1 MSSAD
6 VENFTQLRDTLYRVL
21 KRSGFKGSKNQ
32 VSEKINTFANYIGT
46 ALFFREIFSSLGFA
60 LHEVKNQELENA
72 FKTQSLFLQTNDHQA
87 LEFKYKGN
95 SEISIKN
102 SAGSKFTSYG
112 LAELGRENLIAYKVI
127 SVAEE
132 LKETRNRLTK
142 LNPIRTLGT
151 FRLFWVSIAALFSN
165 VLALASSIF
174 IMVVYDRVIPNQAT
188 ESLYA
193 LAIGVAIAILFDSLL
208 RGAKSGIINRATE
221 GSDLVVNEEIYNQF
235 VELSGAENKR
245 SVGELSTVVRDL
257 EVYRDFMS
265 TATLLALID
274 LPFILIFIYVISLIS
289 GPLYLI
295 PLIAVPIVL
304 VSVLVAQ
311 PVISKIS
318 RTASRTSQ
326 SRQSVLMEIL
336 GGLAPLR
343 ASGAFAI
350 MKRKFMQTS
359 ADNMVAVNRS
369 KNVAGFN
376 SGFMQAVQQLAQ
388 VAIIVYGFHL
398 FVQQQITMG
407 AIIAT
412 VILSGKAMA
421 PLARLGQT
429 MSRMGAALVAR
440 KNILTFLSLPRNATV
455 SQSDTFAN
463 YSDAEIEIS
472 NVTLRLDENSVPLFS
487 NLNLKIHPGE
497 KVAIIGPTGAGKS
510 TVINL
515 LSGLVAPEIG
525 SVQLKGRDL
534 RTINRADFFKT
545 VGVVF
550 QEPWL
555 FSGSLRENI
564 AMGFEDVTDEQII
577 QSIKLTGASVSNSEP
592 SEILDGAILS
602 QGKNLSGGQKQSI
615 AMSRA
620 VLFEQDIL
628 LLDEP
633 TSAMDQMMEDRL
645 IKNFSEFL
653 GERTL
658 VLVTHKPT
666 MLRLC
671 NRVVVIEGGQIK
683 FDDTKENYMNLVK
696 AK

>member
-21 KRSGFKGSKNQ
+21 KRCGFKGSKNQ
-32 VSEKINTFANYIGT
+32 VAEKINTFANYIGT
-46 ALFFREIFSSLGFA
+46 ALFFREVFSSLGFA

-72 FKTQSLFLQTNDHQA
+72 FKTQSLFLQTNDHEA
-87 LEFKYKGN
+87 VEFKYKGN

-112 LAELGRENLIAYKVI
+112 LAELGRENLKAYKVI

-311 PVISKIS
+311 PLISKIS

-577 QSIKLTGASVSNSEP
+577 QSIKLTGASVSNSDSGEV
-592 SEILDGAILS
+592 LDGTILS

-615 AMSRA
+615 ALSRA

-645 IKNFSEFL
+645 ITNFSEFL

-696 AK
+696 VK

>member
-6 VENFTQLRDTLYRVL
+6 VENFTQLRDTLYRVV
-21 KRSGFKGSKNQ
+21 KRCGFKGSKNQ
-32 VSEKINTFANYIGT
+32 VAEKINTFANYIGT
-46 ALFFREIFSSLGFA
+46 ALFFREVFSSLGFA

-72 FKTQSLFLQTNDHQA
+72 FKTQSLFLQTNDHEA
-87 LEFKYKGN
+87 VEFKYRGN

-102 SAGSKFTSYG
+102 HAESKFTSYG
-112 LAELGRENLIAYKVI
+112 LAELGRKNIIAYKVI

-510 TVINL
+510 TIINL
-515 LSGLVAPEIG
+515 LSGLIAPEIG

-550 QEPWL
+550 QEAWL

-577 QSIKLTGASVSNSEP
+577 QSIKLTGASVSNSDSGEV
-592 SEILDGAILS
+592 LDGTILS

-615 AMSRA
+615 ALSRA

-645 IKNFSEFL
+645 ITNFSEFL

>member
-1 MSSAD
+1 MSSAG

-21 KRSGFKGSKNQ
+21 KRCGFKGSKNQ
-32 VSEKINTFANYIGT
+32 VAEKINTFANYIGT
-46 ALFFREIFSSLGFA
+46 ALFFREVFSSLGFA

-72 FKTQSLFLQTNDHQA
+72 FKTQSLFLQTNDHEA
-87 LEFKYKGN
+87 VEFKYRGN

-102 SAGSKFTSYG
+102 HAESKFTSYG
-112 LAELGRENLIAYKVI
+112 LAELGRENIIAYKVI

-510 TVINL
+510 TIINL
-515 LSGLVAPEIG
+515 LSGLIAPEIG

-577 QSIKLTGASVSNSEP
+577 QSIKLTGASVSNSDSGEV
-592 SEILDGAILS
+592 LDGTILS

-615 AMSRA
+615 ALSRA

-645 IKNFSEFL
+645 ITNFSEFL

-696 AK
+696 VK

>member
-21 KRSGFKGSKNQ
+21 KRCGFKGSKNQ
-32 VSEKINTFANYIGT
+32 VAEKINTFANYIGT
-46 ALFFREIFSSLGFA
+46 ALFFREVFSSLGFA
-60 LHEVKNQELENA
+60 LHEVKNQELANA
-72 FKTQSLFLQTNDHQA
+72 FKTQSLFLQTNDHEA
-87 LEFKYKGN
+87 VEFKYKGN
-95 SEISIKN
+95 SEINIKN

-112 LAELGRENLIAYKVI
+112 LAELGRENLKAYKVI

-311 PVISKIS
+311 PLISKIS

-577 QSIKLTGASVSNSEP
+577 QSIKLTGASVSNSDSGEV
-592 SEILDGAILS
+592 LDGTILS

-615 AMSRA
+615 ALSRA

-645 IKNFSEFL
+645 ITNFSEFL

-696 AK
+696 VK

>member
-32 VSEKINTFANYIGT
+32 VSEKINTFTNYIGT

-87 LEFKYKGN
+87 VEFKYKGN

-102 SAGSKFTSYG
+102 SAESKFTSYG

-515 LSGLVAPEIG
+515 LSGLIAPEIG

-555 FSGSLRENI
+555 FAGSLRENI

-577 QSIKLTGASVSNSEP
+577 QSIKLTGASVSNGEP
-592 SEILDGAILS
+592 GEILDGAILS

-645 IKNFSEFL
+645 ITNFSEFL

>member
-87 LEFKYKGN
+87 VEFKYKGN

-102 SAGSKFTSYG
+102 SAESKFTSYG

-515 LSGLVAPEIG
+515 LSGLIAPEIG

-592 SEILDGAILS
+592 GEILDGAILS

-620 VLFEQDIL
+620 VLFGQDIL

-645 IKNFSEFL
+645 ITNFSEFL

-683 FDDTKENYMNLVK
+683 FDDTKENYMKLVK

>member
-1 MSSAD
+1 MR
-6 VENFTQLRDTLYRVL
+6 VQLY
-21 KRSGFKGSKNQ
+21 
-32 VSEKINTFANYIGT
+32 
-46 ALFFREIFSSLGFA
+46 
-60 LHEVKNQELENA
+60 
-72 FKTQSLFLQTNDHQA
+72 
-87 LEFKYKGN
+87 
-95 SEISIKN
+95 
-102 SAGSKFTSYG
+102 
-112 LAELGRENLIAYKVI
+112 LA
-127 SVAEE
+127 
-132 LKETRNRLTK
+132 
-142 LNPIRTLGT
+142 
-151 FRLFWVSIAALFSN
+151 IAAL
-165 VLALASSIF
+165 VE
-174 IMVVYDRVIPNQAT
+174 YQA
-188 ESLYA
+188 
-193 LAIGVAIAILFDSLL
+193 
-208 RGAKSGIINRATE
+208 
-221 GSDLVVNEEIYNQF
+221 
-235 VELSGAENKR
+235 
-245 SVGELSTVVRDL
+245 
-257 EVYRDFMS
+257 
-265 TATLLALID
+265 
-274 LPFILIFIYVISLIS
+274 
-289 GPLYLI
+289 
-295 PLIAVPIVL
+295 
-304 VSVLVAQ
+304 
-311 PVISKIS
+311 
-318 RTASRTSQ
+318 
-326 SRQSVLMEIL
+326 
-336 GGLAPLR
+336 
-343 ASGAFAI
+343 
-350 MKRKFMQTS
+350 
-359 ADNMVAVNRS
+359 
-369 KNVAGFN
+369 
-376 SGFMQAVQQLAQ
+376 
-388 VAIIVYGFHL
+388 AIIVYGFHL

-510 TVINL
+510 TIINL
-515 LSGLVAPEIG
+515 LSGLIAPEIG

-577 QSIKLTGASVSNSEP
+577 QSIKLTGASVSNSDSGEV
-592 SEILDGAILS
+592 LDGTILS

-615 AMSRA
+615 ALSRA

-628 LLDEP
+628 SLDEP

-645 IKNFSEFL
+645 ITNFSEFL

-696 AK
+696 VK

>member
-32 VSEKINTFANYIGT
+32 VSEKINTFANYTGT

-72 FKTQSLFLQTNDHQA
+72 FKTQSLFLQTNEHQA
-87 LEFKYKGN
+87 VEFKYKGN

-112 LAELGRENLIAYKVI
+112 LAELGRENLKAYKVI

-440 KNILTFLSLPRNATV
+440 KDILTFLSLPRNATV

-645 IKNFSEFL
+645 ITNFSEFL

-683 FDDTKENYMNLVK
+683 FDDTKENYMKLVK

>member
-1 MSSAD
+1 MPLAD
-6 VENFTQLRDTLYRVL
+6 VEKFTQLRDTLYRVL
-21 KRSGFKGSKNQ
+21 KRAGFKGSKNQ
-32 VSEKINTFANYIGT
+32 VAEKINTFSNYNGNS
-46 ALFFREIFSSLGFA
+46 LFFREVFSSLGFA

-87 LEFKYKGN
+87 VEFKYKGN
-95 SEISIKN
+95 SEIDIKKPTD
-102 SAGSKFTSYG
+102 SKFSSYG
-112 LAELGRENLIAYKVI
+112 LAELGRENLVAYKII

-151 FRLFWVSIAALFSN
+151 FRLFWVSVAALFSN

-274 LPFILIFIYVISLIS
+274 LPFIFIFIYVISLIS

-311 PVISKIS
+311 PLISKIS

-510 TVINL
+510 TIINL
-515 LSGLVAPEIG
+515 LSGLIAPEIG

-555 FSGSLRENI
+555 FAGSLRENI

-577 QSIKLTGASVSNSEP
+577 QSIKLTGANVSNSEP
-592 SEILDGAILS
+592 GEILDGAILS

-620 VLFEQDIL
+620 LLFGQDIL

-645 IKNFSEFL
+645 ITNCSEFL

-671 NRVVVIEGGQIK
+671 NRVIVIEGGQVK
-683 FDDTKENYMNLVK
+683 FDDTKANYMNLVK

>member
-1 MSSAD
+1 MSSAG

-21 KRSGFKGSKNQ
+21 KRCGFKGSKNQ
-32 VSEKINTFANYIGT
+32 VAEKINTFANYIGT
-46 ALFFREIFSSLGFA
+46 ALFFREVFSSLGFV

-72 FKTQSLFLQTNDHQA
+72 FKTQSLFLQTNDHEA
-87 LEFKYKGN
+87 VEFKYRGN

-102 SAGSKFTSYG
+102 HAESKFTSYG
-112 LAELGRENLIAYKVI
+112 LAELGRENIIAYKVI

-510 TVINL
+510 TIINL
-515 LSGLVAPEIG
+515 LSGLIAPEIG

-577 QSIKLTGASVSNSEP
+577 QSIKLTGASVSNSDSGEV
-592 SEILDGAILS
+592 LDGTILS

-615 AMSRA
+615 ALSRA

-645 IKNFSEFL
+645 ITNFSEFL

-696 AK
+696 VK

>member
-1 MSSAD
+1 
-6 VENFTQLRDTLYRVL
+6 
-21 KRSGFKGSKNQ
+21 
-32 VSEKINTFANYIGT
+32 
-46 ALFFREIFSSLGFA
+46 
-60 LHEVKNQELENA
+60 
-72 FKTQSLFLQTNDHQA
+72 
-87 LEFKYKGN
+87 
-95 SEISIKN
+95 
-102 SAGSKFTSYG
+102 
-112 LAELGRENLIAYKVI
+112 
-127 SVAEE
+127 
-132 LKETRNRLTK
+132 
-142 LNPIRTLGT
+142 
-151 FRLFWVSIAALFSN
+151 
-165 VLALASSIF
+165 
-174 IMVVYDRVIPNQAT
+174 
-188 ESLYA
+188 
-193 LAIGVAIAILFDSLL
+193 
-208 RGAKSGIINRATE
+208 
-221 GSDLVVNEEIYNQF
+221 
-235 VELSGAENKR
+235 
-245 SVGELSTVVRDL
+245 
-257 EVYRDFMS
+257 MS

-274 LPFILIFIYVISLIS
+274 LPFIFIFIYVISLIS

-311 PVISKIS
+311 PLISKIS

-510 TVINL
+510 TIINL
-515 LSGLVAPEIG
+515 LSGLIAPEIG

-555 FSGSLRENI
+555 FAGSLRENI

-577 QSIKLTGASVSNSEP
+577 QSIQLTGANVSNSEP
-592 SEILDGAILS
+592 GEILDGAILS

-620 VLFEQDIL
+620 LLFGQDIL

-645 IKNFSEFL
+645 ITNCSEFL

-671 NRVVVIEGGQIK
+671 NRVIVIEGGQVK
-683 FDDTKENYMNLVK
+683 FDDTKANYMNLVK

>member
-1 MSSAD
+1 MYSAD
-6 VENFTQLRDTLYRVL
+6 VDNFTQLRDALYRVL

-32 VSEKINTFANYIGT
+32 VAEKINTFANYIGT
-46 ALFFREIFSSLGFA
+46 SLFFREVFSSLGFA

-87 LEFKYKGN
+87 VEFKYKGN
-95 SEISIKN
+95 SEIDIKKPTD
-102 SAGSKFTSYG
+102 SKFSSYG
-112 LAELGRENLIAYKVI
+112 LAELGRENLVAYKII

-151 FRLFWVSIAALFSN
+151 FRLFWVSAAALFSN

-274 LPFILIFIYVISLIS
+274 LPFIFIFIYVISLIS

-311 PVISKIS
+311 PLISKIS

-510 TVINL
+510 TIINL
-515 LSGLVAPEIG
+515 LSGLIAPEIG

-555 FSGSLRENI
+555 FAGSLRENI

-577 QSIKLTGASVSNSEP
+577 QSIKLTGANVSNSEP
-592 SEILDGAILS
+592 GEILDGAILS

-620 VLFEQDIL
+620 LLFGQDIL

-645 IKNFSEFL
+645 ITSCSEFL

-671 NRVVVIEGGQIK
+671 NRVIVIEGGQVK
-683 FDDTKENYMNLVK
+683 FDDTKANYMNLVK

>member
-1 MSSAD
+1 MPLAD

-21 KRSGFKGSKNQ
+21 KRAGFKGSKNQ
-32 VSEKINTFANYIGT
+32 VAEKINTFSNYNGT
-46 ALFFREIFSSLGFA
+46 SLFFREVFSSLGFA

-87 LEFKYKGN
+87 VEFKYKGN
-95 SEISIKN
+95 SEIDIKKPTD
-102 SAGSKFTSYG
+102 SKFSSYG
-112 LAELGRENLIAYKVI
+112 LAELGRENLVAYKII

-151 FRLFWVSIAALFSN
+151 FRLFWVSVAALFSN

-274 LPFILIFIYVISLIS
+274 LPFIFIFIYVISLIS

-311 PVISKIS
+311 PLISKIS

-510 TVINL
+510 TIINL
-515 LSGLVAPEIG
+515 LSGLIAPEIG

-555 FSGSLRENI
+555 FAGSLRENI

-577 QSIKLTGASVSNSEP
+577 QSIQLTGANVSNSEP
-592 SEILDGAILS
+592 GEILDGAILS

-620 VLFEQDIL
+620 LLFGQDIL

-645 IKNFSEFL
+645 ITNCSEFL

-671 NRVVVIEGGQIK
+671 NRVIVIEGGQVK
-683 FDDTKENYMNLVK
+683 FDDTKANYMNLVK

>member
-21 KRSGFKGSKNQ
+21 KRCGFKGSKNQ
-32 VSEKINTFANYIGT
+32 VAEKINTFANYIGT
-46 ALFFREIFSSLGFA
+46 ALFFREVFSSLGFA
-60 LHEVKNQELENA
+60 LHEVKNQELANA
-72 FKTQSLFLQTNDHQA
+72 FKTQSLFLQTNDHEA
-87 LEFKYKGN
+87 VEFKYKGN

-112 LAELGRENLIAYKVI
+112 LAELGRENLKAYKVI

-311 PVISKIS
+311 PLISKIS

-577 QSIKLTGASVSNSEP
+577 QSIKLTGASVSNSDSGEV
-592 SEILDGAILS
+592 LDGTILS

-615 AMSRA
+615 ALSRA

-645 IKNFSEFL
+645 ITNFSEFL

-696 AK
+696 VK

>member
-1 MSSAD
+1 MYSAD
-6 VENFTQLRDTLYRVL
+6 VDNFTQLRDALYRVL

-32 VSEKINTFANYIGT
+32 VAEKINTFANYIGT
-46 ALFFREIFSSLGFA
+46 SLFFREVFSSLGFA

-87 LEFKYKGN
+87 VEFKYKGN
-95 SEISIKN
+95 SEIDIKKPTD
-102 SAGSKFTSYG
+102 SKFSSYG
-112 LAELGRENLIAYKVI
+112 LAELGRENLVAYKII

-151 FRLFWVSIAALFSN
+151 FRLFWVSAAALFSN

-274 LPFILIFIYVISLIS
+274 LPFIFIFIYVISLIS

-311 PVISKIS
+311 PLISKIS

-510 TVINL
+510 TIINL
-515 LSGLVAPEIG
+515 LSGLIAPEIG

-555 FSGSLRENI
+555 FAGSLRENI

-577 QSIKLTGASVSNSEP
+577 QSIKLTGANVSNSEP
-592 SEILDGAILS
+592 GEILDGAILS

-620 VLFEQDIL
+620 LLFGQDIL

-645 IKNFSEFL
+645 ITNCSEFL

-671 NRVVVIEGGQIK
+671 NRVIVIEGGQVK
-683 FDDTKENYMNLVK
+683 FDDTKANYMNLVK